1 MEGHAVLGRLLPG
14 GGDKGESELDRMTN
28 DFNLFATP
36 SGTVAQ
42 GPTCARPVPS
52 PGRAPDLFPN
62 IPQAVTAKLTS
73 THFYRTAHFK
83 KFKRA
88 LEKEYYL
95 QVGTVPV
102 CVSPRLPAGGLGHAR
117 GSA

>member
-1 MEGHAVLGRLLPG
+1 MSLYALRNIDLTAVLRPVQRCVLPLPPLDCSDPDLTFTPFPCPAPRLFP
-14 GGDKGESELDRMTN
+14 
-28 DFNLFATP
+28 FATLP
-36 SGTVAQ
+36 LRGY
-42 GPTCARPVPS
+42 PHLVP
-52 PGRAPDLFPN
+52 
-62 IPQAVTAKLTS
+62 PQAVAAKLTS

-102 CVSPRLPAGGLGHAR
+102 CLSPQLPAGGD
-117 GSA
+117 SAWVS